1 MARFTIPQWLLWWED
16 VWHFYERGCFDTM
29 GRNRDCGRSGQ
40 KLLILDMVFDVLF
53 CEEWLCEGS

>member
-1 MARFTIPQWLLWWED
+1 
-16 VWHFYERGCFDTM
+16 M
-29 GRNRDCGRSGQ
+29 GKNRDCGRSGQ